1 MRHLTL
7 IIEFTS
13 VLALWS
19 YLLFG
24 SYIHISI
31 WNRMMANTAIN
42 MAIETIAEYSNG
54 YELARETRDDQFDPT
69 YN

>member
-1 MRHLTL
+1 
-7 IIEFTS
+7 
-13 VLALWS
+13 
-19 YLLFG
+19 
-24 SYIHISI
+24 
-31 WNRMMANTAIN
+31 MMANTAIN